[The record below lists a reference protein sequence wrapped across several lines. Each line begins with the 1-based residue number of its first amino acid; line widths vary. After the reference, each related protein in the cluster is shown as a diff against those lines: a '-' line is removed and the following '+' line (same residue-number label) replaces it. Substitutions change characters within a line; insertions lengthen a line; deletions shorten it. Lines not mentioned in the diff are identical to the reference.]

1 MPKCKP
7 SQSHAAPLAV
17 DSRKQSFDRHAGLL
31 EESRMP
37 WYASG
42 IRGIQRAITV
52 RRLQQDHGTQYV
64 RQLIEHVSRRRAAL
78 IALSRNR
85 RD

>member
-1 MPKCKP
+1 MPKCNP
-7 SQSHAAPLAV
+7 SQNHAAPLAV
-17 DSRKQSFDRHAGLL
+17 DSRKQGFDRNAGLL
-31 EESRMP
+31 EDSRLSRP
-37 WYASG
+37 ASG

-52 RRLQQDHGTQYV
+52 RRLQKNHGTQYV

-85 RD
+85 